1 MSQRLCF
8 LAAACV
14 VLVQSV
20 SHAAPVEDWD
30 MKRLA
35 TEADVIAIGTL
46 TSCTDLSRTD
56 SPRSDPLVRV
66 ASKFHVE
73 AVLKGQHTGS
83 LTIIHFRHVTPEELP
98 AGELT
103 GIFNGPRL
111 LVFDTDLK
119 EDVSEPQ
126 EEGTAERP
134 ASQARY
140 LLFLKRR
147 QDGNYEPVSGQA
159 DAIDAAYQLAP
170 LVKERHQKKQ
180 REEPK

>member
-1 MSQRLCF
+1 MNQRHCF
-8 LAAACV
+8 LAAAWV
-14 VLVQSV
+14 VLAQLV

-30 MKRLA
+30 MERLA

-46 TSCTDLSRTD
+46 TSCTDLTRTD

-126 EEGTAERP
+126 EQRTAERP
-134 ASQARY
+134 SSQARY

-147 QDGNYEPVSGQA
+147 EDGKYEPVSGQA
-159 DAIDAAYQLAP
+159 DAIDAAYRLAP
-170 LVKERHQKKQ
+170 LVKDRNRSE
-180 REEPK
+180 